1 MNDKYLSLRIV
12 AWLIAALGWL
22 ALAVLGFWIV
32 TIYLQGGGAAIAFG
46 FGIYG
51 LFIQGFLAL
60 FLFALSQCIM
70 VVIDIEYNTRM
81 SNPSILK

>member
-1 MNDKYLSLRIV
+1 MNEKYLSLRIV

-22 ALAVLGFWIV
+22 AMAVLGFWV
-32 TIYLQGGGAAIAFG
+32 TALFIKGGAGIAFG

-51 LFIQGFLAL
+51 LFVQGFVAL

-70 VVIDIEYNTRM
+70 VLVDIEYNTR
-81 SNPSILK
+81 N